1 MYQVNLKW
9 YYIDYLIKKKS
20 LNLSTKLDPKS
31 NNESS
36 LFLEKS
42 NRVDCKT
49 AHETKTRS
57 QKSEFCFCLF
67 CHYVSAITIGL
78 GVMNGFTMLFSRKYW
93 HTPTQG
99 FSNSAPF
106 KGQPLENSNSFA
118 SGTSSPALFSAS
130 KAINL
135 LWKQSPMHGAFFAEI
150 WEKNTFCHFLADIV
164 QRQPHVRASS
174 ASPTERWPS
183 LKRSR
188 ASEILQATFCLFWRI
203 QMVDNFFVLFTCET
217 VWLRFFQIWP
227 HLGVSL
233 LKNPTHLHQAPWLL
247 QPPSPLRPPIC
258 YESKA
263 QCRVHFF
270 LKSRTSS

>member
-1 MYQVNLKW
+1 MDESFQYLAQRQFCFLSFSLRSTVVCKL
-9 YYIDYLIKKKS
+9 YIFFCFLSSESPKSRIQNCVSSKLEVILHRLLNQKKY

-31 NNESS
+31 DNESS

-99 FSNSAPF
+99 FSKSAPF

-135 LWKQSPMHGAFFAEI
+135 L
-150 WEKNTFCHFLADIV
+150 
-164 QRQPHVRASS
+164 
-174 ASPTERWPS
+174 
-183 LKRSR
+183 
-188 ASEILQATFCLFWRI
+188 
-203 QMVDNFFVLFTCET
+203 
-217 VWLRFFQIWP
+217 
-227 HLGVSL
+227 
-233 LKNPTHLHQAPWLL
+233 
-247 QPPSPLRPPIC
+247 
-258 YESKA
+258 
-263 QCRVHFF
+263 
-270 LKSRTSS
+270 

>member
-1 MYQVNLKW
+1 MKAFSIWHKGSFVFFRSLRSTVVCKLYIYFVFWVLNHQNRWFKIVYQVNLKW

-99 FSNSAPF
+99 FSKSAPF

-135 LWKQSPMHGAFFAEI
+135 LWKQSPMQGAFFAEI
-150 WEKNTFCHFLADIV
+150 WKKNTFCHFLADIV
-164 QRQPHVRASS
+164 
-174 ASPTERWPS
+174 
-183 LKRSR
+183 
-188 ASEILQATFCLFWRI
+188 
-203 QMVDNFFVLFTCET
+203 
-217 VWLRFFQIWP
+217 
-227 HLGVSL
+227 
-233 LKNPTHLHQAPWLL
+233 
-247 QPPSPLRPPIC
+247 
-258 YESKA
+258 
-263 QCRVHFF
+263 
-270 LKSRTSS
+270 